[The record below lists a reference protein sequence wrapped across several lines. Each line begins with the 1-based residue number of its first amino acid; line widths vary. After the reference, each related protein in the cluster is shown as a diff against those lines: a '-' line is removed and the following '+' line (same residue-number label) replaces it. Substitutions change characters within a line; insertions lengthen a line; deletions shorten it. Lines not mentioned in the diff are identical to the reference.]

1 MFLTER
7 RVLLPATLAFL
18 LFMAVLTGCGL
29 RQSQT
34 GSLSSRV
41 VDADGNAVV
50 NAEVYSLFAER
61 EKVLTSLDGGFY
73 LSELPAGLNNI
84 VILHSDFQT
93 ETHQVEI
100 KSDDAT
106 VLEFIR
112 LDKANAPNRISN
124 VRVISVATTSASI
137 SWQTYRSVV
146 CNVDYGTSIYYGS
159 LYREQRPATEHTA
172 VLSGLQ
178 PETLYH
184 FRVQYLDADSASYY
198 SYDYSFK
205 TGDAD
210 RPQQPAAV
218 RIMPFTSPSMVE
230 IAWDPSPAGQPASGF
245 IVYRQLKGQEWVRLN
260 ENTIDARVRSYVD
273 QAAISGT
280 FCRYAVAAVNGRGA
294 ASEMTVANM
303 VFTPGVINGHLV
315 IKAEDSP
322 VRLSSDIIVAAGSS
336 LTIEAGTEIQISD
349 TDSLAAGADEKRVE
363 IIVQGRLE
371 TRGTEASPVVFSPL
385 DGSGRRDHWAGIR
398 ILSSLGGVSDINY
411 TGMFGCSG
419 FALDVSAENIKI
431 SHLSLAYSQHG
442 LRLKGVREV
451 LSLDG
456 CKFSEIASVAL
467 DISNCRRISV
477 LNNHFDKVHT
487 GIKIS
492 TARADD
498 QTIIDNTDIYAIN
511 TGIKGVFGR
520 GRIINTL
527 VVCPEGH
534 GIECENTLSNYDNYI
549 DHVTVDAM
557 NAVIITAGNIA
568 VQNSIFAN
576 RLQKGQTGI
585 SCATGLAP
593 EFNYNDVYGFTTP
606 YAGCAGGTGSTGIDP
621 KFSGGNPFKYTL
633 MADSTLKLQDSFGSE
648 MGRYG
653 VSRL

>member
-1 MFLTER
+1 MSLTDR
-7 RVLLPATLAFL
+7 RVFLPAMLAFL
-18 LFMAVLTGCGL
+18 LFMALLTGCGL

-41 VDADGNAVV
+41 VDAEGNAVV

-84 VILHSDFQT
+84 VILHPDFQT
-93 ETHQVEI
+93 ETQQVEI

-112 LDKANAPNRISN
+112 LDKANAPNRISD
-124 VRVISVATTSASI
+124 VRVISVATTSAQI
-137 SWQTYRSVV
+137 SWKTYRSVV

-205 TGDAD
+205 TGEAD
-210 RPQQPAAV
+210 QPQPPAAV
-218 RIMPFTSPSMVE
+218 RIMPFTAPAMIE
-230 IAWDPSPAGQPASGF
+230 IAWEPSAAGQPASGF
-245 IVYRQLKGQEWVRLN
+245 IVYRQLKGKDWVRLN
-260 ENTIDARVRSYVD
+260 ENTIDAKARSYVD
-273 QAAISGT
+273 QAAISGD
-280 FCRYAVAAVNGRGA
+280 FCRYAVAAANARA
-294 ASEMTVANM
+294 AVSEMTVTNM
-303 VFTPGVINGHLV
+303 VFVPGVVASHMV

-322 VRLSSDIIVAAGSS
+322 VRLTSDIIVAAGSS

-349 TDSLAAGADEKRVE
+349 TDSLGAGADEQRVE

-385 DGSGRRDHWAGIR
+385 NGSGKRDHWAGIR
-398 ILSSLGGVSDINY
+398 ILSSQGGVSDINH
-411 TGMFGCSG
+411 TGMFGCNG
-419 FALDVSAENIKI
+419 FALDVSAENVRINN
-431 SHLSLAYSQHG
+431 LSVAYSQHG
-442 LRLKGVREV
+442 LRLSGVREV
-451 LSLDG
+451 LSLNG
-456 CKFSEIASVAL
+456 CRFSEIASVAL
-467 DISNCRRISV
+467 DITNCRRISV
-477 LNNHFDKVHT
+477 LNNHFDNVHT
-487 GIKIS
+487 GISVS

-498 QTIIDNTDIYAIN
+498 QTIISNTDVYAVN

-520 GRIINTL
+520 ARIINTL
-527 VVCPEGH
+527 VVCPEGL
-534 GIECENTLSNYDNYI
+534 GIHCVNTLGNYDNYI

-557 NAVIITAGNIA
+557 NALRITAGNIA

-576 RLQKGQTGI
+576 RFQNGQTGI

-593 EFNYNDVYGFTTP
+593 EFFYNNVYGFLNP
-606 YAGCAGGTGSTGIDP
+606 YAGCSGGTGSTSIDP
-621 KFSGGNPFKYTL
+621 KFSGGNPFKYTI